1 MATPKS
7 ATELFDELMPA
18 AIAKSPDKAKE
29 VGAIYLFKIT
39 GENGGEWTVDLK
51 SDTPSVTKGGQAAAK
66 PAGEGA
72 TAPGH
77 HHHGSS
83 VHPAVN
89 CTIEVAHSDFISMLN
104 NPALGMQLFM
114 QGKLKVT
121 GDPMLAMKLQKLF
134 ALA

>member
-7 ATELFDELMPA
+7 ATELFDELMPQ

-29 VGAIYLFKIT
+29 VGAIYVFKIA
-39 GENGGEWTVDLK
+39 GDGGGEWTVDLK
-51 SDTPSVTKGGQAAAK
+51 SDAPSIQKGVQ
-66 PAGEGA
+66 PGA
-72 TAPGH
+72 
-77 HHHGSS
+77 
-83 VHPAVN
+83 N
-89 CTIEVAHSDFISMLN
+89 CTIEVAHTDFIAMLN